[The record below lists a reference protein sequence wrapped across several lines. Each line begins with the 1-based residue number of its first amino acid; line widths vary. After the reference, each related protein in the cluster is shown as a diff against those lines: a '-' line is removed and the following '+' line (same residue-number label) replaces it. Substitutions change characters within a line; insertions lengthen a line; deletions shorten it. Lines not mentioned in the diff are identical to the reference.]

1 MAYAALVAFC
11 MFFASVAFSWTLSLT
26 FGVNVIDPSWC
37 MADRSNLFNLFGVFD
52 YVVVVVVFSIDQLLW
67 LYFSGR
73 TGPGVCFRLYS
84 DTDYQAFSQY
94 TTPEIQLVP
103 LDSIIL
109 QMVSLG
115 INRIR
120 EFPFIEPPPASNV
133 ENSIHT
139 LKQQGALTD
148 DETLTPIGQMLAQL
162 PVDVVIGKVLLIGS
176 VFHVIEPVMIIAAA
190 LSVQSPFTQKM
201 GYDSVVASL
210 RQPLESDHGDLF
222 TLLNAYD
229 EWLQVSF

>member
-1 MAYAALVAFC
+1 M
-11 MFFASVAFSWTLSLT
+11 SVSSVFTL
-26 FGVNVIDPSWC
+26 GCI
-37 MADRSNLFNLFGVFD
+37 
-52 YVVVVVVFSIDQLLW
+52 I
-67 LYFSGR
+67 SGR

-84 DTDYQAFSQY
+84 ESDYQAFSQY

-120 EFPFIEPPPASNV
+120 EFPFIEPPPASNI
-133 ENSIHT
+133 ENSIYT
-139 LKQQGALTD
+139 LKQQGAVTD
-148 DETLTPIGQMLAQL
+148 DEALTPIGQMLAQL
-162 PVDVVIGKVLLIGS
+162 PVDVVIGKMLLIGS

-201 GYDSVVASL
+201 GYDSVVSSL

-222 TLLNAYD
+222 TLLNAYQH
-229 EWLQVSF
+229 EKYFKYQNFLTHFRLSSLEYFGEISRK

>member
-1 MAYAALVAFC
+1 MTWLTLRLALVACFC
-11 MFFASVAFSWTLSLT
+11 FGYFFLSTFSN
-26 FGVNVIDPSWC
+26 FWC
-37 MADRSNLFNLFGVFD
+37 PNLFNLFDVFD
-52 YVVVVVVFSIDQLLW
+52 YVVVDVFFFLLINF
-67 LYFSGR
+67 YGCIKSGR

-139 LKQQGALTD
+139 LKQQGALTE

>member
-1 MAYAALVAFC
+1 M
-11 MFFASVAFSWTLSLT
+11 
-26 FGVNVIDPSWC
+26 
-37 MADRSNLFNLFGVFD
+37 
-52 YVVVVVVFSIDQLLW
+52 VVCL
-67 LYFSGR
+67 GR

-84 DTDYQAFSQY
+84 ESDYQAFSQY

-109 QMVSLG
+109 QMVALG

-148 DETLTPIGQMLAQL
+148 DETLTPIGQMLGQL
-162 PVDVVIGKVLLIGS
+162 PIDVVIGKMLLIGS

-229 EWLQVSF
+229 EWLQVSSKRLIFG